1 MNTKSIVLILVV
13 IVAIIA
19 GFVLFNTSY
28 SGAAISTTY
37 GGTYWSPSR
46 GIVQPYP
53 VGQDVEYPAVPEI
66 QLLSTRFPAFVLL
79 GNTNFAEIGKCRVDL
94 IWKANIANAG
104 DRFLCFTIPVDDITT
119 RPPIDPWKSAGPRG
133 DVFCYA
139 RTTGA
144 EGQGIDSEKAVRD
157 KILQVLVN
165 RPDNYPWSS
174 INIVNAYGQRQ
185 LTPVCG
191 TQR

>member
-1 MNTKSIVLILVV
+1 MNAKFVVLTLVALV
-13 IVAIIA
+13 GIIA
-19 GFVLFNTSY
+19 GFVLYNTST

-37 GGTYWSPSR
+37 GGGYWSPSR
-46 GIVQPYP
+46 GIVEPYP
-53 VGQDVEYPAVPEI
+53 VGSDIEYPSVPEI

-104 DRFLCFTIPVDDITT
+104 DRFSCFTIPVDDISA

-139 RTTGA
+139 RTTGS
-144 EGQGIDSEKAVRD
+144 EGQGIDSEKAVRE
-157 KILQVLVN
+157 KIYDVLVD
-165 RPDNYPWSS
+165 RPDNHPWSA
-174 INIVNAYGQRQ
+174 ITIINAYGQKQ